1 MILVT
6 GATGFYGKST
16 IDFLLQKGINPSDIV
31 ALVRDEAKAQDLSA
45 KGIAL
50 KIGNYDDYG
59 SLVEAF
65 KGIDKLLLISGS
77 DIMNRSAQ
85 HENAV
90 KAAKE
95 AGVKYILYTSFERK
109 NETENSPINFV
120 SNSHISTEKLIK
132 ASGMV
137 YTIFRN
143 NLYLDILPMF
153 FGEQVLET
161 GVFLPTG
168 DTKAAFATRQD
179 MAEATANVLISN
191 GHENKEYFIS
201 NTENVSVGEIT
212 NSLSEIVGKELNYIN
227 PTSELYVETL
237 TKVGVPSEYIG
248 MFAGFSEAIKQGEFT
263 VTKTDLETLLGRKP
277 TTAKEFLQQVYG

>member
-16 IDFLLQKGINPSDIV
+16 IDFLLQKGINPSNIV
-31 ALVRDEAKAQDLSA
+31 ALVRDEAKAEDLNA
-45 KGIAL
+45 KGITL
-50 KIGNYDDYG
+50 KIGDYDNYG
-59 SLVEAF
+59 SLVAAF

-90 KAAKE
+90 KAAEE
-95 AGVKYILYTSFERK
+95 AGVKHILYTSFERK

-120 SNSHISTEKLIK
+120 ANSHIATEQLIK
-132 ASGMV
+132 ASGMA

-153 FGEQVLET
+153 FGEHVLET

-168 DTKAAFATRQD
+168 ETKSAFATRQD
-179 MAEATANVLISN
+179 MAEATANVLVGS
-191 GHENKEYFIS
+191 GHENMEYFFS
-201 NTENVSVGEIT
+201 NSENVSVAEIT
-212 NSLSEIVGKELNYIN
+212 NSLSEIVGKEVNYIN
-227 PTSELYVETL
+227 PTTELYIETL
-237 TKVGVPSEYIG
+237 TKAGVPNEYIG

-263 VTKTDLETLLGRKP
+263 TTKTDLEHLLGRKP
-277 TTAKEFLQQVYG
+277 ITAKEFLQQVYG

>member
-16 IDFLLQKGINPSDIV
+16 IDFLLKKGINPSNIA
-31 ALVRDEAKAQDLSA
+31 ALVRNEAKAEDLKA
-45 KGIAL
+45 KGITL
-50 KIGNYDDYG
+50 KIGDYDNYD

-65 KGIDKLLLISGS
+65 QGVDKLLLISGS
-77 DIMNRSAQ
+77 DINNRSAQ

-95 AGVKYILYTSFERK
+95 AGVKHLLYTSFERK
-109 NETENSPINFV
+109 NETDTSPINFV
-120 SNSHISTEKLIK
+120 ANSHIATEQSIK

-168 DTKAAFATRQD
+168 DTKSAFATRQD
-179 MAEATANVLISN
+179 MAEATANVLMSS
-191 GHENKEYFIS
+191 GHENKEYFFS
-201 NTENVSVGEIT
+201 NTENVTMEEIT
-212 NSLSEIVGKELNYIN
+212 NSLSEVVGKEVSYIN
-227 PTSELYVETL
+227 PTTELYIETL
-237 TKVGVPSEYIG
+237 TNVGIPSEYIG

-263 VTKTDLETLLGRKP
+263 TNQTDLEHLLGRKP